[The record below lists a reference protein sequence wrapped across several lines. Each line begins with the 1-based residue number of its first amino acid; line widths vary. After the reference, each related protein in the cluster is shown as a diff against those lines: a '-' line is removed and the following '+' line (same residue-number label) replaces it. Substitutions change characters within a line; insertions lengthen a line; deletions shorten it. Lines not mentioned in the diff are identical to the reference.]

1 MEKYLYDGEDF
12 KAVLTTTNWKIGLL
26 RFSERFSKPCVLER
40 HLKTDEAFVLLNG
53 SADLYI
59 KNANETLEITPM
71 KNGVIY
77 NIPKGE
83 WHHIVVSRD
92 ALVMVVENSD
102 TSKENTERV
111 NI

>member
-59 KNANETLEITPM
+59 KKADETLEITPM
-71 KNGVIY
+71 ENGVIY

>member
-59 KNANETLEITPM
+59 KGEDEKVQIIPM
-71 KNGVIY
+71 ESGIIY
-77 NIPKGE
+77 NVPKGE
-83 WHHIVVSRD
+83 WHHIVVSED
-92 ALVMVVENSD
+92 ALVMVVEDSD

-111 NI
+111 TV